1 MISEGKKKHD
11 DDDVRAIG
19 RAELL
24 AMVRLACVEGRTL
37 AQTKKEAQSAEDED
51 ADADAA
57 ESEDLLLAAVC
68 SSTLSNRREIYPLY
82 QSGYSVFPSLK
93 GTSTWRQK
101 STLTSSKTKGAQAES
116 VHQLHSCLPQED
128 LRATFPR
135 ETALAN
141 QWRESPDYF
150 HPFMSIYW
158 KRDSN
163 SFVSSQP
170 SV

>member
-37 AQTKKEAQSAEDED
+37 AQTKKEVQSAEDEDED

-101 STLTSSKTKGAQAES
+101 STSTSSKTKGAQAES

-141 QWRESPDYF
+141 QWHESSDYF
-150 HPFMSIYW
+150 HPFKSIY
-158 KRDSN
+158 
-163 SFVSSQP
+163 
-170 SV
+170 

>member
-1 MISEGKKKHD
+1 MISEGKKKH

-68 SSTLSNRREIYPLY
+68 SSTLSNRREVYPLY
-82 QSGYSVFPSLK
+82 QSGYSVFP
-93 GTSTWRQK
+93 
-101 STLTSSKTKGAQAES
+101 
-116 VHQLHSCLPQED
+116 LPQ
-128 LRATFPR
+128 RNIHMATKVNLDKQQNERGPSRIRPPTPLAPSPR
-135 ETALAN
+135 RSTRHFSA
-141 QWRESPDYF
+141 
-150 HPFMSIYW
+150 
-158 KRDSN
+158 RDCLG
-163 SFVSSQP
+163 QP
-170 SV
+170 MV